1 MKLITLFIATVFVS
15 SFTITPGKTWLTN
28 FEQAKLE
35 ASQAKK
41 SILLNFSGS
50 DWCLPC
56 IKLKT
61 EIFSSE
67 AFARFAED
75 NLILANAD
83 FPRLKKNQLDKNQ
96 IQHNE
101 LLAEKYNPHGKFPL
115 TILLNSSGTVIMQ
128 WEGLPQKS
136 PEVFVDELKKL
147 LDADH

>member
-56 IKLKT
+56 IKLKA
-61 EIFSSE
+61 EIFSSPV
-67 AFARFAED
+67 FAGFAED

-96 IQHNE
+96 LQHNE
-101 LLAEKYNPHGKFPL
+101 LLAEKYNPQGKFPL

-128 WEGLPQKS
+128 WEGVPQKS
-136 PEVFVDELKKL
+136 PEAFVDDLKKL
-147 LDADH
+147 LNADQ